1 MIDGLPPGPPPGTPG
16 APDYIPP
23 GMPGSMFPPA
33 PGMPGSPT
41 FGQTSTL
48 DAPRGPRPRRA
59 PLLVRLVVIG
69 AILLLFLAALA
80 WIIFG
85 VFNVLGAH

>member
-1 MIDGLPPGPPPGTPG
+1 MSANEPRWTEDFGGVRLCVHSRK
-16 APDYIPP
+16 YIANELEPSLRPAAP

-41 FGQTSTL
+41 FGQTST
-48 DAPRGPRPRRA
+48 AIGA
-59 PLLVRLVVIG
+59 FLLVFPG
-69 AILLLFLAALA
+69 ALA

-85 VFNVLGAH
+85 VFNVIGAH

>member
-1 MIDGLPPGPPPGTPG
+1 MIDGLAPGTPR
-16 APDYIPP
+16 APDYVIPP

-41 FGQTSTL
+41 FGQATGSL
-48 DAPRGPRPRRA
+48 DDPSGPRPRRA
-59 PLLVRLVVIG
+59 PLPVRLVVIG
-69 AILLLFLAALA
+69 AFLLIFLAALA

-85 VFNVLGAH
+85 AFNVIGAH

>member
-1 MIDGLPPGPPPGTPG
+1 MIDGLPPGTPG
-16 APDYIPP
+16 ASDYIPP

-41 FGQTSTL
+41 FGHTTESL
-48 DAPRGPRPRRA
+48 DDPRRPRPRRA
-59 PLLVRLVVIG
+59 PLPVRLVVIG
-69 AILLLFLAALA
+69 AVLLVFLAALA

-85 VFNVLGAH
+85 VFNVIGAR

>member
-1 MIDGLPPGPPPGTPG
+1 MIDGLPPGTPG
-16 APDYIPP
+16 ASDYIPP

-41 FGQTSTL
+41 FGHTTESL
-48 DAPRGPRPRRA
+48 DDPRRPRPRRA
-59 PLLVRLVVIG
+59 PLPVRLVVI
-69 AILLLFLAALA
+69 AAVLLVFLAALA

-85 VFNVLGAH
+85 VFNVIGAR